1 MGVTNYPDGVDG
13 SHAYFN
19 DDNPPECLNRDC
31 MCTLEPDW
39 EFCPSCGW
47 HIDWGGINGVS
58 ADDYEGVSKPFGVM
72 RQC

>member
-1 MGVTNYPDGVDG
+1 MGITNYPCGVDG

-19 DDNPPECLNRDC
+19 DDNPPECLNSDC

-47 HIDWGGINGVS
+47 HIDWDAINS
-58 ADDYEGVSKPFGVM
+58 NDDYAGVSKPLVM
-72 RQC
+72 HSCS